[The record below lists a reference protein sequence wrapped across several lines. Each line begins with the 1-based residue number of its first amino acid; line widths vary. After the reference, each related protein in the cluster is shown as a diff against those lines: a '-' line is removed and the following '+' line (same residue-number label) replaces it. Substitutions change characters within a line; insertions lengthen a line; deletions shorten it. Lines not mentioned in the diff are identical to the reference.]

1 MSELSMVAK
10 NWVGK
15 HFERDLNSARLTLC
29 TGEYCRLIR
38 TESSGDG
45 TSLVMVTSFVNH
57 ITFITMCITTI
68 NQEVYSPTSSLSL
81 LLHYVFA
88 STNHE
93 LSVVLSLEFI
103 VYAVPHNSIDTHSL
117 TNDISS
123 LVACTH
129 HALY

>member
-1 MSELSMVAK
+1 MSRSIGPETTLLVLNELFIVNSRHEKLLEAQIMSELSMVAK

-68 NQEVYSPTSSLSL
+68 N
-81 LLHYVFA
+81 
-88 STNHE
+88 
-93 LSVVLSLEFI
+93 
-103 VYAVPHNSIDTHSL
+103 
-117 TNDISS
+117 
-123 LVACTH
+123 
-129 HALY
+129 